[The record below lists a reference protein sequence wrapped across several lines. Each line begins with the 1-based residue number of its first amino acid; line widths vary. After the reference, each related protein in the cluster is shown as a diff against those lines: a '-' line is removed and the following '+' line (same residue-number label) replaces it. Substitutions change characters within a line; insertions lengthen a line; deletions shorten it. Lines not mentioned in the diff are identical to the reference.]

1 MIVLEKKIVKRLK
14 SQLAFRD
21 WVLLNLCNILMGVHM
36 FLLAQLP
43 ADQLS
48 TQIKNGLILLVIGMA
63 IVFVFLTLLVFSTL
77 GVSKIVRK
85 FEGKRPEEAAT
96 VQPQAAPS
104 SAPKM
109 TSTASNDAEIAAAI
123 VAAVAKSKS

>member
-1 MIVLEKKIVKRLK
+1 
-14 SQLAFRD
+14 
-21 WVLLNLCNILMGVHM
+21 M

-85 FEGKRPEEAAT
+85 FEGKRPEEVAT
-96 VQPQAAPS
+96 VQSKVAQVS
-104 SAPKM
+104 EPKM

>member
-1 MIVLEKKIVKRLK
+1 
-14 SQLAFRD
+14 
-21 WVLLNLCNILMGVHM
+21 M

-48 TQIKNGLILLVIGMA
+48 AQIKNGLILLVIGMA

-85 FEGKRPEEAAT
+85 LEGKRPEEAAT
-96 VQPQAAPS
+96 VQKEVAQV

-109 TSTASNDAEIAAAI
+109 ASTASNDAEIAAAI